1 MTRLVSLGAL
11 PALLLAGCA
20 PKTPAPLAANHA
32 RAISDS
38 IHNTLVAYTDRLNQ
52 ADRDSLIR
60 FYADDPRFSWAAD
73 GQVAT
78 HSVAQVRA
86 QFDALAGFQRWHVE
100 YKDPTIVPLAPGL
113 ASVATEYQMSLAD
126 STGKGVAFNGAL
138 TMLWINTPAGWKIL
152 GGHSSSPPRQP
163 Q

>member
-1 MTRLVSLGAL
+1 MTRLIAFL
-11 PALLLAGCA
+11 PALWLAACA
-20 PKTPAPLAANHA
+20 PKTEPLPADHA

-38 IHNTLVAYTDRLNQ
+38 VHNTLVAYADRLNA

-73 GQVAT
+73 GRVAT
-78 HSVAQVRA
+78 HAVAQVRA
-86 QFDALAGFQRWHVE
+86 ELDALAGYARWHVE
-100 YKDPTIVPLAPGL
+100 YQNSKIVPLAPGL
-113 ASVATEYQMSLAD
+113 ASMATEYQMSLGD

-138 TMLWINTPAGWKIL
+138 TMLWIHTPAGWKIL
-152 GGHSSSPPRQP
+152 AGHSSSPPRQP